1 MAVIVVIEDE
11 ALLARNLKRFLES
24 RRYEVFVADTVAG
37 GLALCREVGP
47 DAVLVDYNLPD
58 GTGLELIRQLRGADA
73 DLRIVM
79 TTSHGGVQVAV
90 DAMKAGADDYL
101 TKPVALEELGIFLER
116 LLAESRMRGSLAYYR
131 RREKSR
137 SGLERILGDSPAMR
151 DLKARIAQML
161 EAERRIADGPPPP
174 LLVIGET
181 GTGKELIARAVHFDG
196 PRADGPFVE
205 LNCAALPAH
214 LIESELFGHEK
225 GAFTDARE
233 KREGLLRAA
242 DRGTLFLDEV
252 GEMPL
257 DMQAKLLKVIEDRQ
271 VRPVGGTHPRQ
282 VDVRL
287 IAATNAALEDK
298 VANGEFR
305 SDLYFRLAV
314 LNLKAPPLRERG
326 ADAGLLADRFLAEF
340 GRKYGR
346 PDLALAAEARAALLR
361 HAWPGNV
368 RQLRNVIEQAILF
381 CVGDAVQP
389 RDLSLMDLPP
399 VTEAARGAEPAT
411 GAATLLATEKDLI
424 VQALGR
430 LSGNVTLAAR
440 ELGISR
446 DTLRYR
452 MERHGLRRESFV

>member
-24 RRYEVFVADTVAG
+24 RRYEAFVADTVAG

-137 SGLERILGDSPAMR
+137 SGLERILGESPAMR
-151 DLKARIAQML
+151 ELKARIVQML

-225 GAFTDARE
+225 GAFTDAKE
-233 KREGLLRAA
+233 KR
-242 DRGTLFLDEV
+242 
-252 GEMPL
+252 
-257 DMQAKLLKVIEDRQ
+257 
-271 VRPVGGTHPRQ
+271 
-282 VDVRL
+282 
-287 IAATNAALEDK
+287 
-298 VANGEFR
+298 
-305 SDLYFRLAV
+305 
-314 LNLKAPPLRERG
+314 
-326 ADAGLLADRFLAEF
+326 
-340 GRKYGR
+340 
-346 PDLALAAEARAALLR
+346 
-361 HAWPGNV
+361 
-368 RQLRNVIEQAILF
+368 
-381 CVGDAVQP
+381 
-389 RDLSLMDLPP
+389 
-399 VTEAARGAEPAT
+399 
-411 GAATLLATEKDLI
+411 
-424 VQALGR
+424 
-430 LSGNVTLAAR
+430 
-440 ELGISR
+440 
-446 DTLRYR
+446 
-452 MERHGLRRESFV
+452 